1 MQFKIIRGIIVSVH
15 AIHDGNTHSMIELE
29 VAVAVTVAVA
39 VAVAVAVFVCYL
51 DVQRAHYRC
60 VVRAWIRLV

>member
-39 VAVAVAVFVCYL
+39 VAVAVFVCYL